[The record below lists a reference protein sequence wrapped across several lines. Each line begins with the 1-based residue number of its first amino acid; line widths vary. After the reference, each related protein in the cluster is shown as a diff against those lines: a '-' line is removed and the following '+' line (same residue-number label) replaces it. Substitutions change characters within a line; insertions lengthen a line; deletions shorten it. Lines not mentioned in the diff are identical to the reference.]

1 MHRGAGDA
9 PTDMD
14 VCLGCGPERL
24 RVAGVIATET
34 RAPVQAEVTMA
45 DLADAFRK
53 TLQPFGLDKFV
64 LSNEPD
70 RKITLDNGR
79 VLAEFRTMPLVV
91 WYPQKLNEM
100 AAAGLDVVVYRK
112 KIGKSPPVLMY
123 YVRSVQEISGGN
135 YGNQ

>member
-1 MHRGAGDA
+1 M
-9 PTDMD
+9 TT
-14 VCLGCGPERL
+14 
-24 RVAGVIATET
+24 RVLTSEEGVQIELDEA
-34 RAPVQAEVTMA
+34 ALSKQAQ
-45 DLADAFRK
+45 AFRK

-70 RKITLDNGR
+70 RTMTLDNGR

-123 YVRSVQEISGGN
+123 YVRSVQEIGGN
-135 YGNQ
+135 YGNH